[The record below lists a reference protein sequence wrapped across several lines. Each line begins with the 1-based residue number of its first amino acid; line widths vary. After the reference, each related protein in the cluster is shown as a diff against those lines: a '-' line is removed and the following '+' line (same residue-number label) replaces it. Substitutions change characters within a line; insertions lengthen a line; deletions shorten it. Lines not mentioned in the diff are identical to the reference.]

1 MKNGFCGHADGGVV
15 LTDYD
20 GGEGRELSALQRG
33 AALLLGFATLCLVW
47 TALYLSFTPV
57 GADVIR
63 GVQGRYYL
71 PVTMMGLLAVR
82 TIALRNCLP
91 RRIDLTVVT
100 ALSVFLLLCAMHTG
114 VICNTF

>member
-1 MKNGFCGHADGGVV
+1 MVSAAMLTAGVV

-71 PVTMMGLLAVR
+71 PVTHDGSAGGTDNSAAKLSAAADR
-82 TIALRNCLP
+82 PDRGDGRCLFFCCFAP
-91 RRIDLTVVT
+91 CIPE
-100 ALSVFLLLCAMHTG
+100 
-114 VICNTF
+114 